1 MWIERREELMDEV
14 SLTFVTAY
22 SFSGHDLRSRKAHLK
37 AYRALSPK
45 EQHLILLWSLN
56 RATGHWKTCR
66 GCRVADGTKSH
77 VEACILGITTPPR
90 GPSHI
95 DDRIFA
101 GRESAA
107 TLSRVAADI
116 RLCIG
121 DAPLQDTS

>member
-1 MWIERREELMDEV
+1 MWIERREEMMDEV

-22 SFSGHDLRSRKAHLK
+22 TFGGHDLRSRKAHLK

-66 GCRVADGTKSH
+66 SCRAAPGTKSH
-77 VEACILGITTPPR
+77 LEACILGIITPPR
-90 GPSHI
+90 GPSHL
-95 DDRIFA
+95 DDRLFA
-101 GRESAA
+101 GRENAA

-116 RLCIG
+116 RRCIG
-121 DAPLQDTS
+121 DTPLQDII